1 MRFLLTFFRRCSL
14 TISYHAICVNTHIN
28 LFLHSSTLS
37 REEQKK
43 RLMNDVHANKYSYLF
58 IGSDYVMRYQFPLED
73 VGITT
78 EFIEQ

>member
-1 MRFLLTFFRRCSL
+1 
-14 TISYHAICVNTHIN
+14 
-28 LFLHSSTLS
+28 
-37 REEQKK
+37 
-43 RLMNDVHANKYSYLF
+43 MNDVHANKYSYLF